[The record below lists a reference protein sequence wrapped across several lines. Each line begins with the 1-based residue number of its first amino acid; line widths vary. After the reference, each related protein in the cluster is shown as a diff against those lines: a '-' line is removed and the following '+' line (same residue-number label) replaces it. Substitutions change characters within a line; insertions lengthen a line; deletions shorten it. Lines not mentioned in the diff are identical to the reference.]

1 MLKIHNFSYQFS
13 EERIEV
19 EPFDLHQGQVVFVTG
34 PSGAGKT
41 TFLHGLL
48 GWELSVQF
56 QWSLTR
62 NELKKDGNQKS
73 LHRELRIGLSPQS
86 PLFFESTQLGK
97 QLQAVCKRSGSQ
109 SLLASGAKALEINH
123 LMERLPS
130 QVSGGQLKRV
140 SVLQALCS
148 LPDLLL
154 LDEPIANLDS
164 ESQTRV
170 LNLVLNNVQKTDCY
184 CVLVSHTVPPM
195 NGETGFQSP
204 YFVAKEFK
212 LQSD

>member
-19 EPFDLHQGQVVFVTG
+19 EPFDLSPGQVVFVTG

-48 GWELSVQF
+48 GWEPSVQF
-56 QWSLTR
+56 QWSLSR
-62 NELKKDGNQKS
+62 NELKKEGNQKS
-73 LHRELRIGLSPQS
+73 LHRKLRIGLSPQS
-86 PLFFESTQLGK
+86 PLFFESTQLGR
-97 QLQAVCKRSGSQ
+97 QLQAVCKRSGAH
-109 SLLASGAKALEINH
+109 SLLASGAKALEINY

-130 QVSGGQLKRV
+130 QVSGGQLKRF

-154 LDEPIANLDS
+154 LDEPISNLDPD
-164 ESQTRV
+164 SQTRV
-170 LNLVLNNVQKTDCY
+170 LDLVLDHVQKTDCY
-184 CVLVSHTVPPM
+184 CVLVSHTVPE
-195 NGETGFQSP
+195 GIRESADQSSKIN
-204 YFVAKEFK
+204 YIEFRS
-212 LQSD
+212 LN